1 MRVCNLASGSKGN
14 CTYFETESAKIL
26 IDAGLS
32 ATELGKRLSM
42 LGVTLGEID
51 AVIVTHEHI
60 DHIKALSTLA
70 NKYGIKIYAHVDEW
84 QAINCKQKINPTR
97 QMAFFDDAFNIFDA
111 TITPIR
117 LSHDSHTCFGYT
129 VENFGKKFSI
139 LTDLGQTNDRILSA
153 VSGSVL
159 VYLEANHD
167 EDMLSHHFEPGFQF
181 HVSALDTVKS
191 CERHFFPC
199 ALFCIVEFSAVEG
212 ERRDLLSHGSGE
224 HAALPQGRDVPVEGS
239 PHGSGKSAVCHKQSF
254 GGVAADNHF
263 GPSGNA
269 LFSAVGIKVRVDH
282 SVAFFH
288 LSCDFFKTGTVGGK
302 TVGVI
307 VVDDRCQIFQVIKLQ
322 SDQLEPAFD
331 FRCVGISFCG
341 FEQIF
346 KGVQKFRGIDETDPG
361 SGIPGQ
367 KTLPAA
373 DDIQSGECIHSFVKH
388 GVETGHGKS
397 TFAESV
403 LVEVFK
409 DLPVIQTRSIP
420 QFAVHVVDGPF
431 QSE

>member
-129 VENFGKKFSI
+129 VENSGKKFSI

-153 VSGSVL
+153 VSGSLL

-167 EDMLSHHFEPGFQF
+167 EDMLRANPNYPQALKQRILSSRGHLSNTACAKAIERLLPHGVKQIVLSHLSENNNTPDLAYSTICSYLGQRG
-181 HVSALDTVKS
+181 L
-191 CERHFFPC
+191 
-199 ALFCIVEFSAVEG
+199 VEG
-212 ERRDLLSHGSGE
+212 QHIYISIAKQERPTS
-224 HAALPQGRDVPVEGS
+224 
-239 PHGSGKSAVCHKQSF
+239 
-254 GGVAADNHF
+254 
-263 GPSGNA
+263 
-269 LFSAVGIKVRVDH
+269 
-282 SVAFFH
+282 
-288 LSCDFFKTGTVGGK
+288 
-302 TVGVI
+302 
-307 VVDDRCQIFQVIKLQ
+307 IFNLK
-322 SDQLEPAFD
+322 
-331 FRCVGISFCG
+331 
-341 FEQIF
+341 
-346 KGVQKFRGIDETDPG
+346 
-361 SGIPGQ
+361 
-367 KTLPAA
+367 
-373 DDIQSGECIHSFVKH
+373 
-388 GVETGHGKS
+388 
-397 TFAESV
+397 
-403 LVEVFK
+403 
-409 DLPVIQTRSIP
+409 
-420 QFAVHVVDGPF
+420 
-431 QSE
+431 